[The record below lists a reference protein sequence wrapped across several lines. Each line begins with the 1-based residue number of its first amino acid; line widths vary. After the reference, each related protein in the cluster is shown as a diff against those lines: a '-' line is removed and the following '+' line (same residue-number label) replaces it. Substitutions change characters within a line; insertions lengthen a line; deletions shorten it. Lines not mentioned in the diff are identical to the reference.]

1 MLSFF
6 FAMNSTEARPS
17 PEAIAHHLL
26 VALRAAGERG
36 ARTNVDELS
45 RELGI
50 RKAEARAVLSELDR
64 RGLVDVLRM
73 HLTLVGFGV
82 AETLARRPLPALRV
96 AKERPLRRAA

>member
-1 MLSFF
+1 M
-6 FAMNSTEARPS
+6 EAPPS

-26 VALRAAGERG
+26 VALRAASER
-36 ARTNVDELS
+36 AERTNLDELS

-82 AETLARRPLPALRV
+82 AEALKNKPAPSLRQTKV
-96 AKERPLRRAA
+96 RVLRAA